1 MFTICMQTNQDI
13 AKRIQNLRQ
22 ARTASFVVC
31 ISLLTLG
38 FFEVGIVGRFL
49 FVQATYTGFL
59 AIGAAVIFM
68 MLAGIAKSK
77 LKRILGA

>member
-1 MFTICMQTNQDI
+1 MQTEQDVQ
-13 AKRIQNLRQ
+13 KRIQNLRQ

-49 FVQATYTGFL
+49 FVQATYNGFL
-59 AIGAAVIFM
+59 AIGASTIFLVM
-68 MLAGIAKSK
+68 AGVARDK
-77 LKRILGA
+77 LKRITGA